1 MFGDMCGKALVG
13 SPVAGAR
20 GNGTKSRP
28 LPGPIKTLVTI
39 KPEKLNDMPAHE
51 EARLGRSADA
61 DGGAE
66 AEEGADACLL
76 AAGIALAAAPAAA
89 QELAGRTARHPL
101 PRPIERVRAR
111 LLSCRLRRVAR
122 AGLGRRR
129 RPARRHER
137 GPAAQ
142 SRPRHALHHARARP
156 GSSCRRSWTCSSRA
170 PELPQADD
178 LARLARARGADELP
192 NLPSAQRLY
201 GLTGQPRRTRP
212 RPIRGDPVADQLEPL
227 IQPLIRDDHAVEAE
241 ALLNS
246 RLAELSEEART
257 AFQQRIAWVYFLNG
271 ADADARRI
279 ADLARGGPT
288 EYAVNAEW
296 VSGLAA
302 WRMGDYAAAAD
313 HFARVATRTGDVELI
328 AAGHYWAARAD
339 TAGGHPERV
348 QARMRAAAR
357 LGETFYG
364 LLAQSALAMRQAP
377 ADMTTFT
384 EADWQA
390 LSGLRNVRAAIA
402 LSEIG
407 EDDLA
412 ASVIRRQA
420 AIGNPR
426 DHEHLIHLAARL
438 NLTATQMYLAHNGP
452 RGMQYGPNDRYPTPN
467 WRPTRGWRVDPAL
480 AFAHALQESQFRADA
495 VSPAGARGLMQVR
508 PGTAGDMARARGE
521 SFSPAS
527 LNQPQIN
534 IEYGQS
540 YLEYLR
546 DYSGTGG
553 LLPKVIASYNAGPGA
568 DRRMEHPL
576 RSKRSALLHRG
587 DPLLGDARLRA
598 DHPSQL
604 LGLRIARRRPILE
617 PARARARPV
626 AALPGP
632 ARPAG
637 GPHRATAAPAD
648 GDGLGLRIPLPFG
661 EREAKA

>member
-1 MFGDMCGKALVG
+1 VKKAL
-13 SPVAGAR
+13 
-20 GNGTKSRP
+20 K
-28 LPGPIKTLVTI
+28 
-39 KPEKLNDMPAHE
+39 
-51 EARLGRSADA
+51 
-61 DGGAE
+61 
-66 AEEGADACLL
+66 ACLL
-76 AAGIALAAAPAAA
+76 AAGIALASAPAAG
-89 QELAGRTARHPL
+89 QDLAGRGRGIPCPAQLSASERDSYRAVFAALRAQDWAGAAGRLGGMSEGPL
-101 PRPIERVRAR
+101 HN
-111 LLSCRLRRVAR
+111 LAR
-122 AGLGRRR
+122 AMLYTM
-129 RPARRHER
+129 
-137 GPAAQ
+137 
-142 SRPRHALHHARARP
+142 P
-156 GSSCRRSWTCSSRA
+156 GSPRVELPPIMDLLARA

-178 LARLARARGADELP
+178 LARLARARGAEELP

-227 IQPLIRDDHAVEAE
+227 LQPLIRDDHAVEAE

-313 HFARVATRTGDVELI
+313 HFARVATRTSDVELI

-348 QARMRAAAR
+348 QARLRAAAR
-357 LGETFYG
+357 LNETFYG

-407 EDDLA
+407 EEDLA
-412 ASVIRRQA
+412 ASLIRRQA

-495 VSPAGARGLMQVR
+495 VSAAGARGLMQVR

-521 SFSPAS
+521 SFTPAS

-546 DYSGTGG
+546 DNSGTGG
-553 LLPKVIASYNAGPGA
+553 LLPKVIASYNAGPAPVAEWNARYDQSDPLFYIEAIPYWETRGYVPIILRNYWIYESRGA
-568 DRRMEHPL
+568 DQSSSRR
-576 RSKRSALLHRG
+576 AL
-587 DPLLGDARLRA
+587 A
-598 DHPSQL
+598 Q
-604 LGLRIARRRPILE
+604 GLWPRFPG
-617 PARARARPV
+617 
-626 AALPGP
+626 LPGP
-632 ARPAG
+632 PAVRIAPRP
-637 GPHRATAAPAD
+637 RQQTAMGSD
-648 GDGLGLRIPLPFG
+648 
-661 EREAKA
+661 